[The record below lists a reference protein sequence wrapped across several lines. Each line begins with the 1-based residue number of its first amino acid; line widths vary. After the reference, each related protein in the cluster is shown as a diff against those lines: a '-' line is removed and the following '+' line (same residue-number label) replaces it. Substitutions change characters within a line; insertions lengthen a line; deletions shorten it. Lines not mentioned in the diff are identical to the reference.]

1 VVNISFR
8 DGWLT
13 WSGGSARA
21 ACGRSGVG
29 AEKREGDG
37 ASPAGTF
44 PLVRAFYRPDRIAA
58 PRTSLPLTALSPG
71 HGWVDDPADPAYNR
85 LVTLPYPA
93 GHEALWR
100 EDAIYDVLVVI
111 GYNID
116 PIVPGA
122 GSAIFLHVARPDYSP
137 TAGCIAIARPA
148 LVSLLGLLGPGSTIT
163 IAP

>member
-1 VVNISFR
+1 MNISFR
-8 DGWLT
+8 EGWLT
-13 WSGGSARA
+13 WPVGSARA

-100 EDAIYDVLVVI
+100 QDAIYDVLVVI

>member
-1 VVNISFR
+1 MNISFR
-8 DGWLT
+8 EGWLT
-13 WSGGSARA
+13 WPGGSARA
-21 ACGRSGVG
+21 ACGRAGIS

-58 PRTSLPLTALSPG
+58 PRASLPLTALSPG

-100 EDAIYDVLVVI
+100 EDATYDVLVVI

-116 PIVPGA
+116 PIVP
-122 GSAIFLHVARPDYSP
+122 
-137 TAGCIAIARPA
+137 
-148 LVSLLGLLGPGSTIT
+148 
-163 IAP
+163 